1 MKNVQAR
8 CAANETPHREGRMI
22 HSFFPTNQIC
32 LSHVL
37 PETALTFT
45 SMHDVCRQTQGYFS
59 ASAAQLDTKQQYLV
73 ETPSTSEVV
82 GHEWSHRLTIVG
94 LNDTRKGGDGA
105 GAYLLG
111 EEAKDTNLS
120 KTSVVDL
127 SPKTGGLLLLG
138 HVLRELEGVVK
149 VEGDGVRDAIGTRGE
164 VGEVT
169 GLATGHVVLVVGG
182 GELGPELEEANEG
195 KDLPLGIVR
204 DGVPESRGVGLAGE
218 GSAVH
223 LHGPGE
229 LDAVGVDDVS
239 DEGEHGNTAVL
250 DLGMSEEANGGLI
263 GGAPELSLS
272 EVEGIVE
279 ANDRVELLGKGLKI
293 GLCKCEN
300 E

>member
-1 MKNVQAR
+1 MCVGRQIQEYSVLHSALRQIHLVYQATI
-8 CAANETPHREGRMI
+8 CA
-22 HSFFPTNQIC
+22 SS
-32 LSHVL
+32 LV
-37 PETALTFT
+37 
-45 SMHDVCRQTQGYFS
+45 
-59 ASAAQLDTKQQYLV
+59 DTESLAH
-73 ETPSTSEVV
+73 VV
-82 GHEWSHRLTIVG
+82 GDEGSHRLTIIG
-94 LNDTRKGGDGA
+94 LDNTRKGGDGA

-111 EEAKDTNLS
+111 EEAKDTKLS

-127 SPKTGGLLLLG
+127 SPKTGGLLLFG
-138 HVLRELEGVVK
+138 HVLRELEGVVQ
-149 VEGDGVRDAIGTRGE
+149 VEGDGVGDTIGARGE

-169 GLATGHVVLVVGG
+169 GLATGHVMLVVGSR
-182 GELGPELEEANEG
+182 ELRPELKEANEG

-204 DGVPESRGVGLAGE
+204 DGIPKRRGVGLAGE
-218 GSAVH
+218 GRAIH

-229 LDAVGVDDVS
+229 LDAVGMDDVA